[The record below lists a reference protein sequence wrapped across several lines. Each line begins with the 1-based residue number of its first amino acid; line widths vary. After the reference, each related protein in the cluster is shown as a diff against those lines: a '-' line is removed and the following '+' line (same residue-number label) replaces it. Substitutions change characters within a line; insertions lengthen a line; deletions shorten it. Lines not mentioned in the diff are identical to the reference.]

1 MARQTINVGAIANDG
16 TGDTLRTAGQ
26 KINTNFSELYSI
38 FGDSA
43 SLTSAVSLSDNG
55 FVFNLGSFTTTLKAD
70 SGASNLTI
78 TFPDSSGTVSLL
90 DRVET
95 LLNKTLVNPIIKSVD
110 IDRISFSDF
119 DSSHKYTIIPNDL
132 TSNATLRIPALVGDS
147 DELVTTGSILTLTN
161 KTLTDP
167 KINSIVDANDRQIVN
182 FTSAGTAVNE
192 LTITS
197 AATGSNPSI
206 NATGDD
212 TNISINLVS
221 KGTGATLLD
230 KLAFTDRKFINA
242 SDSDTTQHSYIVT
255 SFAGSTTIHL
265 RDGTRNGEYKLIL
278 NAGSGAIT
286 LDPPNGFNGTNQ
298 NVQVSTY
305 GTVECI
311 WSADVS
317 PSNWILIGQYDSSNP
332 LARIV

>member
-1 MARQTINVGAIANDG
+1 M
-16 TGDTLRTAGQ
+16 
-26 KINTNFSELYSI
+26 
-38 FGDSA
+38 
-43 SLTSAVSLSDNG
+43 
-55 FVFNLGSFTTTLKAD
+55 
-70 SGASNLTI
+70 
-78 TFPDSSGTVSLL
+78 
-90 DRVET
+90 
-95 LLNKTLVNPIIKSVD
+95 
-110 IDRISFSDF
+110 
-119 DSSHKYTIIPNDL
+119 

-317 PSNWILIGQYDSSNP
+317 PANWILIGQYDSNNP